1 LVVLLDELS
10 SEASNAKIKAPTTHK
25 PVLDSK
31 KSVAIVSYATITAFS
46 SIASDLIF
54 HPIL

>member
-1 LVVLLDELS
+1 MDELS

-25 PVLDSK
+25 LVLDSK
-31 KSVAIVSYATITAFS
+31 KSVAIVSSATITAFS
-46 SIASDLIF
+46 SVVSDPIF

>member
-1 LVVLLDELS
+1 
-10 SEASNAKIKAPTTHK
+10 HK

-31 KSVAIVSYATITAFS
+31 KSVAIVSCTTITVS
-46 SIASDLIF
+46 SFIASDPIF